1 MFSEVILW
9 GQKQIIKMYVT
20 DVTSYLWL
28 SILTTLLTRENN
40 QNNYCKLSN
49 VRENLI
55 CANIRE
61 FIASRIK
68 SSR

>member
-28 SILTTLLTRENN
+28 SILTTLQTRENN

-55 CANIRE
+55 YANIRE